1 MSAVNLDT
9 HTYTLSTEL
18 GALSFELDVVRQELR
33 DAVRDCMDRGLNAS
47 ARWCAELQ
55 VALVRHNPAVEEP
68 STRRTTTFKTSTP
81 VRHSSGHAHPETAGT
96 TAPSGRQSLLPG
108 LPPMSSASHAHGRE
122 SLGSILE
129 IGSSPAGH
137 PSVIEEQDSLMD
149 HDWHNSASATDNPA
163 ATSTP
168 SAPDKA
174 RQYKHVD
181 RDEEAEYLLALSYLR
196 MHEHLRCGHALRNCV
211 GPRARFLRC
220 YSRYL
225 AGEKRSQEDDGQLL
239 GATDKNNPN
248 PYALEVL
255 EDMYTWQEWDWYED
269 GWWLYLK
276 SLLLLSLPSNSPPP
290 SFMLVQD
297 ADVRLT
303 AMDALIKSVTLEP
316 WNWSAWLKLASCI
329 DGPDELET
337 VIQHLPDTIPFRF
350 FFVHATLEIHAAG
363 DNLHDVVNELG
374 RVFHDC
380 SMLNGM
386 RALIHYH
393 VREFD
398 EATEYFELLQK
409 TDPYRIE
416 EIDVYS
422 NILYVSE
429 KRAELAALAQEYVK
443 VDRSRPEVCCL
454 IGNYYSLRREHEK
467 AIVYFRRALKL
478 DRSYL
483 SAWTLMGHEYVEIKN
498 TNAAIASYRRAV
510 DVNRK
515 DYRAWYG
522 LGQTYE
528 LLGEPF
534 FALTYYQQ
542 ATSLRPFD
550 TRMWTALAICYEK
563 LKRIPD
569 AIKAYQRA
577 LVSSDV
583 GESDTALRIGRLYS
597 LIGES
602 EKAAQYH
609 KRALYEGLKT
619 DATRQELSKI
629 WIWLARH
636 ECEKEKRG
644 EPDANL
650 RLAEEYLNEAK
661 TVHEDKEEAEGLL
674 KTLSLLMLNRE

>member
-1 MSAVNLDT
+1 MDT
-9 HTYTLSTEL
+9 HTYTITTEL
-18 GALSFELDVVRQELR
+18 GPLSVQVDQVRHELREAVRQ
-33 DAVRDCMDRGLNAS
+33 CMDRGLNAS

-55 VALVRHNPAVEEP
+55 ASLVKAPARHDK
-68 STRRTTTFKTSTP
+68 TTATSQATFKTSTP
-81 VRHSSGHAHPETAGT
+81 VRHGQGQAQ
-96 TAPSGRQSLLPG
+96 GRQSLLPG
-108 LPPMSSASHAHGRE
+108 LPPMSSSAAAGAAHHGHGRE

-129 IGSSPAGH
+129 MGSSPAH
-137 PSVIEEQDSLMD
+137 PSVIEEESMD
-149 HDWHNSASATDNPA
+149 QEQWAQSIEA
-163 ATSTP
+163 ATVDHATASTP
-168 SAPDKA
+168 SQQV
-174 RQYKHVD
+174 RQYLQFD
-181 RDEEAEYLLALSYLR
+181 QEEDTDYMLALSYLR
-196 MHEHLRCGHALRNCV
+196 MHEHLRCGHALRNCK
-211 GPRARFLRC
+211 GPKARFLRC

-225 AGEKRSQEDDGQLL
+225 AGEKRSQEQDGQLL
-239 GATDKNNPN
+239 GPKDKHHPN

-255 EDMYTWQEWDWYED
+255 EDMHSWDEWNWYDD

-276 SLLLLSLPSNSPPP
+276 ALLLLSLPAESPPP
-290 SFMLVQD
+290 DFMAVPNSSED
-297 ADVRLT
+297 YPTDVRAL

-316 WNWSAWLKLASCI
+316 WNWSAWLRLASCI
-329 DGPDELET
+329 NGPDELEL
-337 VIQHLPDTIPFRF
+337 VVQHLPDTVPFRF

-363 DNLHDVVNELG
+363 DNLHEVVNELERLFPESSVLQG
-374 RVFHDC
+374 
-380 SMLNGM
+380 L

-398 EATEYFELLQK
+398 EATEYFEQLQQS
-409 TDPYRIE
+409 DPYRIE

-429 KRAELAALAQEYVK
+429 KRAELASLAQEYVR

-534 FALTYYQQ
+534 YALTYYQQ
-542 ATSLRPFD
+542 ATALRPFD

-563 LKRIPD
+563 LKRVPD

-577 LVSSDV
+577 LVSSDI

-597 LIGES
+597 LLGES
-602 EKAAQYH
+602 DKAAQYH

-619 DATRQELSKI
+619 ESSKQELSKI
-629 WIWLARH
+629 YVWLARH
-636 ECEKEKRG
+636 EIDKDKRG
-644 EPDANL
+644 EPDADL

-661 TVHEDKEEAEGLL
+661 QVQEDKEEAEGLL
-674 KTLSLLMLNRE
+674 KTLSLLMLSRE